1 MKLLS
6 VVGAR
11 PNFMKIAPFCHAVAR
26 VSGLEHVLVHT
37 GQHYDARMSEAF
49 FEELQIA
56 PPKINLGIGSG
67 SHAEQVGRCMI
78 ELEKVFRAE
87 RPDWVVVVG
96 DINAACAAAQT
107 AAKEGIKVAHI
118 ESGLRSFDRSMP
130 EEINRLVTD
139 RLADLLLAPDRIA
152 VENLRREGR
161 TADEI
166 VLAGNIMIDTL
177 RAQEQRAA
185 ALEPDRL
192 LRDNVF
198 DAAVTLPADKDWR
211 EHLALMTLHRPGNVD
226 DPQRSRRI
234 VDFVLDEVA
243 RDFTVVFPIHPRTA
257 KMWRENGLLAELRRN
272 PRIVLLQPVGYLELL
287 RLNQEARLFLTDSGG
302 VQEECCVLGTPCLTL
317 RDNTERPITLHEHGG
332 SNFLVG
338 SDPEK
343 MRQAYR
349 ICCRDFGGKVPSVP
363 PFWDGHAAE
372 RMVAA
377 ILAASK

>member
-26 VSGLEHVLVHT
+26 VPGLEHVLVHT

-257 KMWRENGLLAELRRN
+257 KMWSENGLLA
-272 PRIVLLQPVGYLELL
+272 
-287 RLNQEARLFLTDSGG
+287 
-302 VQEECCVLGTPCLTL
+302 
-317 RDNTERPITLHEHGG
+317 
-332 SNFLVG
+332 
-338 SDPEK
+338 
-343 MRQAYR
+343 
-349 ICCRDFGGKVPSVP
+349 
-363 PFWDGHAAE
+363 
-372 RMVAA
+372 
-377 ILAASK
+377 